1 MGDPWKGYK
10 VFFRDNLFEEDMI
23 VFRTNSYHSL
33 FRQLKKVL
41 NTRYGS
47 LMGHKWPNG
56 IEWWHNKYIEEA

>member
-33 FRQLKKVL
+33 FRQLKKCLILDTDHLWVTSDPMEL
-41 NTRYGS
+41 NGDTI
-47 LMGHKWPNG
+47 N
-56 IEWWHNKYIEEA
+56 I